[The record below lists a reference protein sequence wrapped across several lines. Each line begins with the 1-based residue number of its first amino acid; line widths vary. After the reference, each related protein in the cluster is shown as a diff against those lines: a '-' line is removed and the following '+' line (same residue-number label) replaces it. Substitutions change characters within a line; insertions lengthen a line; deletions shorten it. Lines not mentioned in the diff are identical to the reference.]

1 MVKVKICGLTAHED
15 AKLACDLGADMI
27 GVIIKVDVSTPREVD
42 FSQARKILGSVSR
55 GVSTVAVSMPK
66 GLEEAQEL
74 AGELDTDYLQ
84 IHSPLPQSELR
95 RIRKEIGRD
104 LIGVVSVPRNPEDPE
119 EVISRAKGIAQVSDF
134 LLLDT
139 KGQAGGGTGKTHDW
153 RTSLNIKEA
162 LDTPLILAGGLNP
175 SNVRSAIEEVDPYG
189 VDVASGVE
197 REPGRKDPELVKS
210 FIQNAGG

>member
-84 IHSPLPQSELR
+84 IHFPLLQSELR